1 MKTLLPQIV
10 TSPALRSVQRTLAAA
25 RRRLN
30 LSRPV
35 VRYFH
40 QVDDPYSALAA
51 RALPHLEAV
60 WGARVIPCIVPPPDV
75 AAAPDTER
83 LTQWSLRDAATL
95 ADGLGMEASFTSAPS
110 AELLARAQAALAG
123 ISDATVFSAIS
134 SAIERAFRTGKA
146 SAIPLSDGD
155 ARAALARGA
164 RARRGHYLGGMFQ
177 FEGEWYW
184 GLDRLPYLEDRLA
197 RIRPGGVLFAERL
210 EVRLEGKKASA
221 GTVIEAFVS
230 LRSPYTY
237 IAIPRLRALAEVT
250 GAELRLRPV
259 LPMVMRGLPVPLAK
273 RLYIMRDTKRE
284 AERLGLPFGK
294 VSDPVGA
301 PVERGLAVLF
311 AAMDQGK
318 GADFLYSFL
327 RGVFA
332 EGVDAGTDEG
342 LEKLSVRAG
351 IRADAMQ
358 APLSDES
365 WRVKA
370 EANRAAMLDAGL
382 WGVPSFRVNDRPA
395 HWGQDRL
402 WAVEAD
408 LNAASARNTPGT
420 S

>member
-1 MKTLLPQIV
+1 MKTLLPQII
-10 TSPALRSVQRTLAAA
+10 TSPALRGARRAVAAA
-25 RRRLN
+25 HRRAN

-40 QVDDPYSALAA
+40 QVDDPYSALAV

-60 WGARVIPCIVPPPDV
+60 WGARVIPYIVPEPAP
-75 AAAPDTER
+75 AAAPDAER
-83 LTQWSLRDAATL
+83 LRHWSLRDARTL
-95 ADGLGMEASFTSAPS
+95 AAGLGMEAAFTAPP
-110 AELLARAQAALAG
+110 APELVERGQSALAG
-123 ISDATVFSAIS
+123 IDDAAVFSATS
-134 SAIERAFRTGKA
+134 SAIERAFRAGKA
-146 SAIPLSDGD
+146 SSIPLASGD
-155 ARAALARGA
+155 AKSALARGL
-164 RARRGHYLGGMFQ
+164 RKRRGHYLGGMFH

-197 RIRPGGVLFAERL
+197 RIRPGGVRFAERREVVL
-210 EVRLEGKKASA
+210 EPGEAPA

-237 IAIPRLRALAEVT
+237 IAIPRLRALAEAS

-259 LPMVMRGLPVPLAK
+259 LPMVMRGLPVPLPK

-311 AAMDQGK
+311 HAIEEGK

-332 EGVDAGTDEG
+332 EGIDAGSDQG
-342 LEKLSVRAG
+342 LERLSRRAG
-351 IRADAMQ
+351 IPSPAMH
-358 APLSDES
+358 AALSDES
-365 WRVKA
+365 WRAAA
-370 EANRAAMLDAGL
+370 EANRAAMLEAGL
-382 WGVPSFRVNDRPA
+382 WGVPSFRVNAGPA

-402 WAVEAD
+402 WAVEED
-408 LNAASARNTPGT
+408 LRALQRA
-420 S
+420 